1 LKEWA
6 KTQIVEGTQQD
17 WKIAGRNTNLVDYI
31 SDTNLILDSTDFKLQ
46 AKGRIFCKGELLC
59 FSLLTSRE
67 GLESLMVLLMPKC
80 LMEII

>member
-17 WKIAGRNTNLVDYI
+17 WKIAGRNTNLVDCI

-46 AKGRIFCKGELLC
+46 AKGRMSKKSSN
-59 FSLLTSRE
+59 FSAKENCYASRF
-67 GLESLMVLLMPKC
+67 
-80 LMEII
+80 